1 MRGGAEDPDPPTDG
15 YQRRSPSGSPPVRC
29 RDRRADHAQAI
40 FAPVSQPPNDAVPF
54 DATVPAGNAA
64 TTSPRG
70 SVSWLSATA
79 DVLSVTTT
87 GEFCAPRV
95 TFIRIFECLSDLQ
108 EEDARPVAGDAI
120 GMVVEEAS
128 YEPADPVALLSVVFG
143 GTGVVE

>member
-1 MRGGAEDPDPPTDG
+1 LAVSDG
-15 YQRRSPSGSPPVRC
+15 RRVVSHYFGRECSPW
-29 RDRRADHAQAI
+29 RAILASEPFLQAQCAQ
-40 FAPVSQPPNDAVPF
+40 FLFEALVVGNLLKRLAVEF
-54 DATVPAGNAA
+54 VLPAQ
-64 TTSPRG
+64 
-70 SVSWLSATA
+70 
-79 DVLSVTTT
+79 T